1 MELRDLISKAHNLH
15 EQLKNLQAQ
24 EADLKAQIQT
34 LEKNIKGKLDE
45 TGAEYENLTEEEFT
59 LMMAELGDPMMITV
73 EVVYA
78 SKSKQLINEVQ
89 LARGASIEDGIVLSG
104 ILDKCEDIDLSVNK
118 VGIHGLIK
126 PLSEILSDGDRIEI
140 YRPVTAKA

>member
-1 MELRDLISKAHNLH
+1 MELRDLISKAHNLN

>member
-1 MELRDLISKAHNLH
+1 MELRDLISKTHNLH
-15 EQLKNLQAQ
+15 EQLKKLQAQ